1 MICQRAT
8 RLLWLRALTALLLA
22 FLTAGTAVPT
32 AAADDKRPPG
42 SAEGMDLSRQYDNPL
57 LSPPL
62 RPVLELRVAVGH
74 ILPKADKE
82 LAWDPRRNG
91 AVEYFNPLR
100 LTDRQIEQLLGETTS
115 LSFTGS
121 QAWRTSTVEVDRM
134 DGFLERAVVEELR
147 KHHVERLIA
156 VSALNNPRRLH
167 AEQMIQRVR
176 KRLHIPDDA
185 RIYGASERQ
194 QCAARCA
201 LLYPPDMPTGF
212 GRAYGLT
219 VWETARM
226 EQLVARARKDAAVSG
241 PKAQDRAERH
251 VRSQLEELERTRNA
265 STREKLQLDLE
276 EARKVSKSWERQVL
290 SHSLF
295 ASAEPACP
303 RPSALGQHLSVPGGD
318 AKSPALV
325 LAAADVE
332 CDEDKATSGDADS
345 TASAD
350 ASGTDDAIGA
360 TGLGATLTNPGLG
373 NGGID
378 FSTMKLSYL
387 ADPGDGSGLQY
398 SFNADLNP
406 LRGDVR
412 QSTGV
417 AAATQSSDAF
427 FVWLALNP
435 QHFWVNL
442 SPDEPDR
449 IVDGQLGRTDAGRVL
464 LEADLQMKKTVAKL
478 THPHTT
484 LGKRYW
490 DGIRGD
496 CVSSRNWIVPAPAS
510 VYQDGDKLY
519 ILDAP
524 LDVKMETEYVVAS
537 GDSADTP
544 TCPKQ
549 DQATEDHNEH
559 LDRTLILPRLRKAI
573 NTAPE
578 YAALRRVHLARVAA
592 EWYRELSTTKDTTYG
607 ELVDSGDITDWRIT
621 GDWKPRDTFDKYVE
635 SYTKG
640 EYKVTDRTTRGG
652 TTYVRRYVYGGVD
665 FTSVPVRKVSDSAFA
680 ADFGTIP
687 ASVDRSLRTPSV
699 TGPDNTV
706 WLGAPTPRQAA
717 TGIEPAEKPVSAG
730 SWAIRLLPILI
741 APLALLLLRRRRRL
755 TTLSSSPLRRAA
767 MGWPPR
773 RK

>member
-1 MICQRAT
+1 
-8 RLLWLRALTALLLA
+8 
-22 FLTAGTAVPT
+22 
-32 AAADDKRPPG
+32 
-42 SAEGMDLSRQYDNPL
+42 
-57 LSPPL
+57 
-62 RPVLELRVAVGH
+62 
-74 ILPKADKE
+74 
-82 LAWDPRRNG
+82 
-91 AVEYFNPLR
+91 
-100 LTDRQIEQLLGETTS
+100 
-115 LSFTGS
+115 
-121 QAWRTSTVEVDRM
+121 M

-398 SFNADLNP
+398 SFNANLNP

-524 LDVKMETEYVVAS
+524 LDVKMETRYVVAS

-607 ELVDSGDITDWRIT
+607 ELWTRATSPTGESPATGSHGTPLTSTSSHTQRASTRLRIGPPGAARPTSEGTCTAESTSPAFPSARSPTARSRRTSGRY
-621 GDWKPRDTFDKYVE
+621 PRVWTAPSAPLRSPDP
-635 SYTKG
+635 
-640 EYKVTDRTTRGG
+640 TTRSGLVLPLP
-652 TTYVRRYVYGGVD
+652 VRR
-665 FTSVPVRKVSDSAFA
+665 
-680 ADFGTIP
+680 
-687 ASVDRSLRTPSV
+687 
-699 TGPDNTV
+699 
-706 WLGAPTPRQAA
+706 
-717 TGIEPAEKPVSAG
+717 
-730 SWAIRLLPILI
+730 
-741 APLALLLLRRRRRL
+741 PLASNRRRNPCPQAPGR
-755 TTLSSSPLRRAA
+755 SVCYPY
-767 MGWPPR
+767 
-773 RK
+773 